1 VESACS
7 FFEVAHVVEQSQRP
21 APGARGAALSAIAT
35 VVSTV
40 VALLEFLTDLGALAI
55 VLLGATALVFAGW
68 GLARTWT
75 NRQALPAVFLLLAV
89 IAVSAAVGAA
99 GDRLLRPEPAAVTAA
114 GQTGP
119 GGATSATPGAPTGD
133 PSRSASPSASTPSP
147 SPTAPSAPGGEP
159 AVKRAASV
167 TLPIY
172 YSIDLDSGAPNWNV
186 VRGSVSGWDL
196 RGALGVGPYGV
207 ASNRDLTYVSGEPSH
222 QTCVAATALQRGIE
236 QEKTRAGTAFCVR
249 TSEGRW
255 AWVKITGVS
264 ADSGDVKLDVHVWEA
279 TS

>member
-1 VESACS
+1 MESAC
-7 FFEVAHVVEQSQRP
+7 FCFEVEYVVEQPQRS

-40 VALLEFLTDLGALAI
+40 VALLEFLTDLGALAV
-55 VLLGATALVFAGW
+55 VLLGATALIFAGW
-68 GLARTWT
+68 GLARTWAS
-75 NRQALPAVFLLLAV
+75 RQALPAVFLVLAV

-99 GDRLLRPEPAAVTAA
+99 GDRLLRAGPATTTAT

-119 GGATSATPGAPTGD
+119 GGAPSATPVAPTGD
-133 PSRSASPSASTPSP
+133 PRPSASSASTPSP
-147 SPTAPSAPGGEP
+147 TAPAAPGGEP
-159 AVKRAASV
+159 AVKRAGSSV

-172 YSIDLDSGAPNWNV
+172 YSIDLDSDAPNWSV

-207 ASNRDLTYVSGEPSH
+207 ASYRDLTYVSGEPSH

-255 AWVKITGVS
+255 AWVKITAVS
-264 ADSGDVKLDVHVWEA
+264 ADSGDVKLDLHVWEA
-279 TS
+279 AA